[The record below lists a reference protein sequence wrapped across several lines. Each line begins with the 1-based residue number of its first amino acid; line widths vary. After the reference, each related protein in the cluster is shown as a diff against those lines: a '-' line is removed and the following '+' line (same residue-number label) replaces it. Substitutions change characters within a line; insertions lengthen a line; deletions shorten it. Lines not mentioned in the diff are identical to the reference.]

1 MFWIRKILAR
11 AVFPLPLVFELV
23 VIGGLLLRFRRT
35 RKFGIGL
42 LVAGVLVLGIFSQP
56 SVGNGLLHSL
66 ESQHHAL
73 DVAALD
79 SATNYVVG
87 VAGNGFRIC
96 GPHCSG
102 CFNDPFL
109 IRLQEAGRIANA
121 LGKRGIEYRLVV
133 SANSEEATDTK
144 RAALVDYFA
153 AFGIPSQNVVLV
165 EGAANSRLEVEA
177 FIRHSGKLILV
188 SNAFHL
194 PRLMKL
200 AALNHADALAAPAGW
215 QTSPTKFG
223 IGIPSADALA
233 ATRTYIYERLGML
246 FP

>member
-23 VIGGLLLRFRRT
+23 LVGGLLLRFRRT

-42 LVAGVLVLGIFSQP
+42 MVAGLLVLGICSQP
-56 SVGNGLLHSL
+56 SVGNGLLYSL
-66 ESQHHAL
+66 ERRHHAL

-79 SATNYVVG
+79 AGTNYVVA
-87 VAGNGFRIC
+87 VAGNGFRVC
-96 GPHCSG
+96 GPHCVG

-121 LGKRGIEYRLVV
+121 LAKRGIEYRLVV
-133 SANSEEATDTK
+133 SANSEAVAVAK
-144 RAALVDYFA
+144 RTALNDYFA
-153 AFGIPSQNVVLV
+153 AFGIPSQNVALV
-165 EGAANSRLEVEA
+165 EGAANSRLEVEN
-177 FIRHSGKLILV
+177 FVRHSGKLVLV
-188 SNAFHL
+188 SNAYHL

-200 AALNHADALAAPAGW
+200 AGLHRADALAAPAGW
-215 QTSPTKFG
+215 QASPAKFAL
-223 IGIPSADALA
+223 GIPSADALA
-233 ATRTYIYERLGML
+233 ATRTYVYERLGML